1 MIIAGEA
8 SGDLHASR
16 LVNSILEQV
25 PKVSFS
31 GMGGT
36 HMDST
41 GVEILC
47 SYENVSVTGIL
58 DGIRVIPDLL
68 KTRSKLLKFAL
79 KNKPD
84 IVIFVDFPGF
94 NMNLVKTFKRNLLKS
109 RMIYFIPPQIW
120 GWRPSRAKR
129 IVESFD
135 LLLTIFPFEKDFFGK
150 DNIPVK
156 YIGNPICFEL
166 MQKTNTKL
174 TKNYFGIDETHHVI
188 AIIPG
193 SREKELNR
201 HLPHMID
208 AARILEKKFSK
219 TIFVVSEAKSLPE
232 GIIDSFLTKSEKFIF
247 TYRGELSE
255 LLRISDFSIVS
266 SGTASLES
274 SVVGVESI
282 LIYKT
287 DFLTYLLAKYFL
299 MRVDYIGLPNLIAGE
314 EVVPELLQRKVNGPE
329 IAKLVENTY
338 VEVGGNKEEKHFITQ
353 IRKRLESP
361 DPYKNASKLIL
372 KDWVDNAE

>member
-1 MIIAGEA
+1 MKPKPSRIMIIAGEA

-16 LVNSILEQV
+16 LVNSILEQI

-120 GWRPSRAKR
+120 G
-129 IVESFD
+129 
-135 LLLTIFPFEKDFFGK
+135 
-150 DNIPVK
+150 
-156 YIGNPICFEL
+156 
-166 MQKTNTKL
+166 
-174 TKNYFGIDETHHVI
+174 
-188 AIIPG
+188 
-193 SREKELNR
+193 
-201 HLPHMID
+201 
-208 AARILEKKFSK
+208 
-219 TIFVVSEAKSLPE
+219 
-232 GIIDSFLTKSEKFIF
+232 
-247 TYRGELSE
+247 
-255 LLRISDFSIVS
+255 
-266 SGTASLES
+266 
-274 SVVGVESI
+274 
-282 LIYKT
+282 
-287 DFLTYLLAKYFL
+287 
-299 MRVDYIGLPNLIAGE
+299 
-314 EVVPELLQRKVNGPE
+314 
-329 IAKLVENTY
+329 
-338 VEVGGNKEEKHFITQ
+338 
-353 IRKRLESP
+353 
-361 DPYKNASKLIL
+361 
-372 KDWVDNAE
+372 